1 MVLTRN
7 VAKRQK
13 IEEFKSCMESV
24 LFNSDS
30 LFKIAS
36 YLPADDLLNLAL
48 TVDDLV
54 YQREVVRMVMILYL
68 LLRRLLVG

>member
-36 YLPADDLLNLAL
+36 YLPADGLLNLAL

>member
-1 MVLTRN
+1 MV
-7 VAKRQK
+7 QK
-13 IEEFKSCMESV
+13 SNGVEECTSCMESV

-36 YLPADDLLNLAL
+36 YLPADGLLNLAL